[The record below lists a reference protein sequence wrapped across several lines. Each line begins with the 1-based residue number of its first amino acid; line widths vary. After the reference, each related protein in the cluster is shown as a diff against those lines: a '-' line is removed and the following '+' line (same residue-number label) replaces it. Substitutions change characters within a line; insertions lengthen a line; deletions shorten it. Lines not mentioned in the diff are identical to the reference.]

1 MKLSG
6 CFLCLLLPIIS
17 AQRFLREGFSNQ
29 MDSDFRGEMKLDEN
43 ESLSGMTRE
52 MFLMQDVKW
61 ELQPPTIEDGKL
73 SRSVKAHINKYLNSP
88 VQLQLLK
95 KRGKYGLKA
104 VGVMKNGKK
113 IRAFWRQGV
122 ADRVKSSDF
131 LELSYDEA
139 VRSRLFVVEFE
150 VQLPPVKGTRQL
162 PSVVYQ
168 IPLESGSM
176 NTKSM
181 VPRSAGNVKV
191 FPEGRKDGEK
201 QSAVSVGNCIVSASM
216 RNGLV
221 DPAWAKG
228 RIAFRRG
235 RSKGLL

>member
-1 MKLSG
+1 MKVSVYV
-6 CFLCLLLPIIS
+6 LCLLLPIIS
-17 AQRFLREGFSNQ
+17 AQRFLREGFSSQ

-52 MFLMQDVKW
+52 MYLVQDVKW
-61 ELQPPTIEDGKL
+61 ELQPPAIEEGKL
-73 SRSVKAHINKYLNSP
+73 SSSVRAHINKYLNSP

-104 VGVMKNGKK
+104 VGMMKNGKK
-113 IRAFWRQGV
+113 LRAFWRQGV
-122 ADRVKSSDF
+122 VDRVKSSDF

-168 IPLESGSM
+168 IPLENGSM

-191 FPEGRKDGEK
+191 YPEGRKEGDK
-201 QSAVSVGNCIVSASM
+201 QSGLSVGNCIVSASM

-221 DPAWAKG
+221 DPGWAKG
-228 RIAFRRG
+228 RISFRQG